1 MFSVVTIM
9 KSLTYLAII
18 LLLSW
23 FLITQARK
31 PLESCEF
38 QAIFNFGDSNSD
50 TGSMSAAFYPAT
62 LPYGETFFH
71 EAVGRSSNGRLI
83 IDFIGK
89 QFYSLKHFI
98 YFLCMFCCRTLNL
111 HCFRSVMVTR
121 LIATIPGILERL
133 EFEPQ
138 ISKFYR

>member
-89 QFYSLKHFI
+89 QFYSFKILFI
-98 YFLCMFCCRTLNL
+98 FYVCFVRSKSTLFSFCNGNL
-111 HCFRSVMVTR
+111 VDSYHTR
-121 LIATIPGILERL
+121 NIIREVGI
-133 EFEPQ
+133 
-138 ISKFYR
+138 